1 MKIRIFF
8 FFLTYSFLSS
18 PLSAQISYGGSPLF
32 PQNTTLRSAEN
43 PEFIEMPSFDLDSI
57 LRLDELNKE
66 NMRGSYQFAHKFY
79 TKIEKGKDGN
89 NYTLTDGTK
98 IWQVGIRSE
107 NAYSINL
114 LFSKFEIP
122 PGGKLFVYNAD
133 HSHIIGAF
141 DHRNNSSDK
150 ILPIRPINGDAI
162 LIEYSE
168 PANAEYEGKLVIGEV
183 NHDYR
188 GILRKEPA
196 IDSGTSYLCMPDVLC
211 EDVDETLT
219 RSTVLLIIDG
229 ITSCSGTLINNAEN
243 DETPYLLTAVH
254 CLFAANTLRFPQQP
268 EFYIKQAGST
278 IVFFNYNRPVCGTKM
293 KGTEEMSVAI
303 AHPRVIIE
311 KKDIALLELQEKP
324 PHYYNA
330 YYAGWNIDTKADQ
343 PPYTNLHHPSG
354 TVKKYGV
361 FNSDCSIAS
370 WNDPKL
376 FEPNSHWRVSNWNT
390 GSTHSG
396 SSGSPLFDSNNLLIG
411 GLTGGDSSCR
421 NNQPSGQGDFFFA
434 LYSGWE
440 QIDEN
445 NQLKTYLDPND
456 TGITQLE
463 GLDPFKE
470 NPFYRISNVN
480 PIESDHLVTT
490 EYPSPNNGLVF
501 GNSNLQVLE
510 FAEEFNLEYP
520 SYLHGVYLFI
530 PQINHSYTSNVEISI
545 YSGENSPEKLI
556 ASKIFR
562 PQYLDYRN
570 SSFIPTNKNM
580 ISVPT
585 ESFVTFDE
593 LVKVGKKFFVA
604 YKVPYST
611 DKKFAVYNII
621 SETGKNP
628 NSAWIKNEENTWVP
642 ADLHK
647 TYPVSTSLAIQPLL
661 RYKEENSLPFIE
673 KERKDKLQYLREEQR
688 LIFPEKV
695 SSSGEVL
702 IYSISGQLVEKKRI
716 EKGTESIILQK
727 MSAGTVGIAHFFHED
742 KVYSGKFIY

>member
-188 GILRKEPA
+188 GILRRAPGT
-196 IDSGTSYLCMPDVLC
+196 DSGTSYLCMPDVIC

-229 ITSCSGTLINNAEN
+229 VTCCSGTLINNTEN

-254 CLFAANTLRFPQQP
+254 CLFANNPYKFPQQP
-268 EFYIKQAGST
+268 EFYIKQAGSI
-278 IVFFNYNRPVCGTKM
+278 IVFFNYNRPVCETDM

-303 AHPRVIIE
+303 AHPKAIIE

-324 PHYYNA
+324 P
-330 YYAGWNIDTKADQ
+330 Q
-343 PPYTNLHHPSG
+343 
-354 TVKKYGV
+354 
-361 FNSDCSIAS
+361 
-370 WNDPKL
+370 
-376 FEPNSHWRVSNWNT
+376 
-390 GSTHSG
+390 
-396 SSGSPLFDSNNLLIG
+396 IG
-411 GLTGGDSSCR
+411 RASCR
-421 NNQPSGQGDFFFA
+421 
-434 LYSGWE
+434 
-440 QIDEN
+440 
-445 NQLKTYLDPND
+445 
-456 TGITQLE
+456 
-463 GLDPFKE
+463 
-470 NPFYRISNVN
+470 
-480 PIESDHLVTT
+480 
-490 EYPSPNNGLVF
+490 
-501 GNSNLQVLE
+501 
-510 FAEEFNLEYP
+510 
-520 SYLHGVYLFI
+520 
-530 PQINHSYTSNVEISI
+530 
-545 YSGENSPEKLI
+545 
-556 ASKIFR
+556 
-562 PQYLDYRN
+562 
-570 SSFIPTNKNM
+570 
-580 ISVPT
+580 
-585 ESFVTFDE
+585 
-593 LVKVGKKFFVA
+593 
-604 YKVPYST
+604 
-611 DKKFAVYNII
+611 
-621 SETGKNP
+621 
-628 NSAWIKNEENTWVP
+628 
-642 ADLHK
+642 
-647 TYPVSTSLAIQPLL
+647 
-661 RYKEENSLPFIE
+661 
-673 KERKDKLQYLREEQR
+673 ER
-688 LIFPEKV
+688 V
-695 SSSGEVL
+695 
-702 IYSISGQLVEKKRI
+702 
-716 EKGTESIILQK
+716 
-727 MSAGTVGIAHFFHED
+727 
-742 KVYSGKFIY
+742 